1 VRDDVL
7 VVVGSVNADLM
18 VRVRDHPRPGETVLG
33 AGFTTELG
41 GKGANQALAA
51 ARAGCPVALV
61 AAVGVDAY
69 GTEGLAV
76 LREGGV
82 DVAFVR
88 QVEGRTGAALITV
101 DDRGENTIVVDPGAN
116 AALDAEAV
124 LDALAGAGPATTVLA
139 QLEVPLEVVT
149 AAAQRIVTAGG
160 RFALNPSPMRELPGD
175 LLAACDPLIVNQG
188 EAEALLG
195 RAIDGIEEALHAALV
210 LAAAS
215 RSVVV
220 TLGASG
226 AVCAAA
232 GEARHVTA
240 RPVQVVDSTGAGD
253 VLAGTLAARLHADVP
268 LPDALEDAVAAASAA
283 VTWRGAQP

>member
-33 AGFTTELG
+33 DGFTTELG
-41 GKGANQALAA
+41 GKGTNQALAA

-61 AAVGVDAY
+61 ATVGLDAY
-69 GTEGLAV
+69 GTGGLAV

-116 AALDAEAV
+116 AALDAAGV

-149 AAAQRIVTAGG
+149 AAAQRTVASRG
-160 RFALNPSPMRELPGD
+160 RFVLNASPMRELPDD
-175 LLAACDPLIVNQG
+175 LLASCDPLVVNQG

-195 RAIDGIEEALHAALV
+195 RALDGIEDALDAAQALTGV
-210 LAAAS
+210 S

-232 GEARHVTA
+232 GEAMHVPGL
-240 RPVQVVDSTGAGD
+240 PVEVVDSTGAGD
-253 VLAGTLAARLHADVP
+253 VLAGTLAARLHGGAP
-268 LPDALEDAVAAASAA
+268 LPDALEDAVAAAATA

>member
-61 AAVGVDAY
+61 AVVGVDAY

-76 LREGGV
+76 LREAGV
-82 DVAFVR
+82 DVAYVR
-88 QVEGRTGAALITV
+88 QVEARTGAALITV
-101 DDRGENTIVVDPGAN
+101 DGRGENTIVVDPGAN
-116 AALDAEAV
+116 AALDAQAV

-160 RFALNPSPMRELPGD
+160 RFVLNPSPMSELPDD
-175 LLAACDPLIVNQG
+175 LLAGCDPLIVNQG

-195 RAIDGIEEALHAALV
+195 RAIDGIEDALDAAQA

-232 GEARHVTA
+232 GEAMHVA
-240 RPVQVVDSTGAGD
+240 GRPVDVVDSTGAGD
-253 VLAGTLAARLHADVP
+253 VLAGTLAARLHGGVP
-268 LPDALEDAVAAASAA
+268 LPDALEDAIAAAATA

>member
-69 GTEGLAV
+69 GTEGLDV
-76 LREGGV
+76 MREGGV